1 MSATTH
7 RNDEGAIEAIDL
19 KALAKELPNSPK
31 PLRVLWQAA
40 DTLAFVVRGRE
51 GRREF
56 HKDPVDEVMYMIKG
70 DMNLHYLRADG
81 KEDIAQVKEGEIIY
95 CPAGVPHSP
104 RLPSDA
110 ILLVL
115 ERKRR
120 ADEVDRFLFR
130 CERCGSDLFE
140 VRKEVR
146 DYNDNVLRDA
156 YEEFYDKAE
165 MKCKTCGYVDP
176 GRPAKPI

>member
-1 MSATTH
+1 MES
-7 RNDEGAIEAIDL
+7 IDL
-19 KALAKELPNSPK
+19 KALAKELPTSPK

-40 DTLAFVVRGRE
+40 DTLAFLVRGRE

-56 HKDPVDEVMYMIKG
+56 HKDPVDEVMYMVKG
-70 DMNLHYLRADG
+70 DMNLHYLTPDG
-81 KEDIAQVKEGEIIY
+81 EEKISLVKEGEIIY
-95 CPAGVPHSP
+95 CPAGIPHSP

-120 ADEVDRFLFR
+120 SEEVDRFLWR
-130 CERCGSDLFE
+130 CERCGGDLYE
-140 VRKEVR
+140 LSTQVR

-156 YEEFYDKAE
+156 YEAFYKNARDDVQE
-165 MKCKTCGYVDP
+165 VWS
-176 GRPAKPI
+176 R

>member
-1 MSATTH
+1 MK
-7 RNDEGAIEAIDL
+7 AIDL
-19 KALAKELPNSPK
+19 RALARELPDSPK

-70 DMNLHYLRADG
+70 AMNLHYLAEDG
-81 KEDIAQVKEGEIIY
+81 HEKIAPVKEGEIIY

-104 RLPSDA
+104 RLPPDA

-120 ADEVDRFLFR
+120 ADEIDCFLFR
-130 CERCGSDLFE
+130 CERCGGDLFE
-140 VRKEVR
+140 LRKSVR

-156 YEEFYDKAE
+156 YDEFYEKAD
-165 MKCKTCGYVDP
+165 MTCKKCGHVDP
-176 GRPAKPI
+176 GRPSKPI

>member
-1 MSATTH
+1 M
-7 RNDEGAIEAIDL
+7 
-19 KALAKELPNSPK
+19 KAVNLGEVMQTIKGSGRPNT
-31 PLRVLWQAA
+31 VLWQTP
-40 DTLAFVVRGRE
+40 DSIAFVARGRE
-51 GRREF
+51 FRSEF
-56 HKDPVDEVMYMIKG
+56 HSDPSDEVMYMIKG

>member
-1 MSATTH
+1 MQ
-7 RNDEGAIEAIDL
+7 AIDL
-19 KALAKELPNSPK
+19 NALAKELPTSPK

-70 DMNLHYLRADG
+70 DMDLHYLTAEG
-81 KEDIAQVKEGEIIY
+81 EEKIASVKEGEIIY

-104 RLPSDA
+104 RLPTDA

-130 CERCGSDLFE
+130 CERCGGELFE
-140 VRKEVR
+140 VKRQVR

-156 YEEFYDKAE
+156 YEEFYERAD
-165 MKCKTCGYVDP
+165 MTCRSCGHVDP

>member
-1 MSATTH
+1 M
-7 RNDEGAIEAIDL
+7 NAIDL
-19 KALAKELPNSPK
+19 KALAQELPTSPK
-31 PLRVLWQAA
+31 PVRVLWQAD

-70 DMNLHYLRADG
+70 EMRLHYLTPEG
-81 KEDIAQVKEGEIIY
+81 EEKIALVREGEIFY

-104 RLPSDA
+104 RLPTDA

-120 ADEVDRFLFR
+120 PDEIDRFLFR
-130 CERCGSDLFE
+130 CEQCGADLYE
-140 VRKEVR
+140 LAKPVR
-146 DYNDNVLRDA
+146 DCNDNVLRDA
-156 YEEFYDKAE
+156 YEAFYDNADLT
-165 MKCKTCGYVDP
+165 CKSCGHVDP
-176 GRPAKPI
+176 GRPSKPI